1 MPNMGKKGNGEDVK
15 LTEDEIRERLS
26 SLDKGVTYIKER
38 TRDLKEDL
46 SQETDSEFRG
56 HILNEIASLN
66 TVLQIME
73 LK

>member
-1 MPNMGKKGNGEDVK
+1 MGKKGKCEDDK
-15 LTEDEIRERLS
+15 LTEDEVRERLS

-38 TRDLKEDL
+38 TRYLKEDL

>member
-1 MPNMGKKGNGEDVK
+1 MGKKGKCEDVK
-15 LTEDEIRERLS
+15 LTEDEVRERLS

-38 TRDLKEDL
+38 TRYLKEDL